1 MGRGGPD
8 PGRPTVRDCPVGVK
22 PRARLG
28 THAVRG
34 STPPYRHPMNQPL
47 HQPPA
52 ARTPLFPH
60 LFPSLV
66 RSRRGPVALTV
77 AVAAGGAGGA
87 LARQAVQTVW
97 PPGEQGFP
105 WTTLLVNVVG
115 CAAMGVLMTSL
126 KSMPVPPVW
135 AGPLFGTGFLGGFT
149 TFSSY
154 ADDIRVLLEEGEPG
168 TAIGY
173 LAATVAAALLAVAV
187 AGTATR
193 HLISRARNGRRPR

>member
-1 MGRGGPD
+1 M
-8 PGRPTVRDCPVGVK
+8 RDCPVGVK

-34 STPPYRHPMNQPL
+34 STPPYRHPMSQPL

-135 AGPLFGTGFLGGFT
+135 AGPLLGTGFLGGFT